1 MSTGKGGLGSIVKQA
16 QRMQQQIGRVQD
28 QMADREIEAT
38 SGGGAVLAVVN
49 GRQELVKLKINPEVV
64 DPEDVQMLE
73 ELVQTAINIAMKN
86 AVDMLQSEVNKITGG
101 MNIPGL
107 F

>member
-1 MSTGKGGLGSIVKQA
+1 
-16 QRMQQQIGRVQD
+16 
-28 QMADREIEAT
+28 MADREIEAT

-64 DPEDVQMLE
+64 DPEDVEMLE

>member
-1 MSTGKGGLGSIVKQA
+1 MSTGKGGFGSIVKQA

-64 DPEDVQMLE
+64 DPEDVETLE
-73 ELVQTAINIAMKN
+73 ELVQTAINVAMKN

>member
-1 MSTGKGGLGSIVKQA
+1 MSTGKGFGGIVKQA

-64 DPEDVQMLE
+64 DPEDVEMLE